1 MQKTCPSWIYPISM
15 GATTIWERWDSIRPG
30 GKIPNNGMNSF
41 NHYSYGAIGDWLYR
55 SAVGIREATPGYK
68 TITIR
73 PHTGGDFEN
82 MSAATL
88 TPYGRVSAAW
98 TAKENVLRTLDV
110 EIPFNTTAKVYV
122 PAESVE
128 AVACDD
134 ASVKAVGIADGYVEF
149 QVGSGRYCFTV
160 K

>member
-1 MQKTCPSWIYPISM
+1 
-15 GATTIWERWDSIRPG
+15 
-30 GKIPNNGMNSF
+30 
-41 NHYSYGAIGDWLYR
+41 
-55 SAVGIREATPGYK
+55 
-68 TITIR
+68 
-73 PHTGGDFEN
+73 